1 MEGGVKRVNESVVI
15 FIGMAL
21 INNIVL
27 VRYLGLCPF
36 FGVSKKLG
44 PALSMGMATTF
55 VMFIASVVTW
65 PINQYILIPRDV
77 KYMEIIIFILV
88 IASLVQ
94 MIELFIKRTS
104 ATLYN
109 ALGIY
114 LALITT
120 NCAVFYLTLWNSLYE
135 YSFLE
140 IIASSLGAGIGF
152 TLALVLMSGIRER
165 LDIADCPKSMRGLP
179 IAFITAM
186 MLSLALLGFGGML

>member
-1 MEGGVKRVNESVVI
+1 MNEFIVI
-15 FIGMAL
+15 FLGMAL

-44 PALSMGMATTF
+44 PAFSMGMATTF
-55 VMFIASVVTW
+55 VMFIASIATW
-65 PINQYILIPRDV
+65 VINQYVLIPFDV
-77 KYMEIIIFILV
+77 RYMELVIFILV
-88 IASLVQ
+88 VASVVQ
-94 MIELFIKRTS
+94 IIELFIKRTS

-109 ALGIY
+109 AFGIY

-165 LDIADCPKSMRGLP
+165 LDIADSPRSMRGLP
-179 IAFITAM
+179 IAFLTAM
-186 MLSLALLGFGGML
+186 MLSLALLGFGGMI